1 LRGVLERDGLVSEL
15 RLRSSGGRSS
25 CSKVGSM
32 GVTRAGSKVCVGLGV
47 DKLSMGEVGGEMWC
61 SGERVRGCEAAAKM
75 GWLVKE
81 DCERLL
87 RDG

>member
-1 LRGVLERDGLVSEL
+1 VLECDDLVSEL

-32 GVTRAGSKVCVGLGV
+32 GVTLAGSKVWVGLGV
-47 DKLSMGEVGGEMWC
+47 DRLSMGEVGGEMWC
-61 SGERVRGCEAAAKM
+61 SGERAPGREAAAKM

-87 RDG
+87 REG